1 MKSLAYYITPTENK
15 RLKIALSF
23 GITNLCILVLLT
35 LLKAGDV
42 IAIGGA
48 LAAVNAP
55 IYAYM
60 FAETKRPSENITTY
74 EKQNKS

>member
-1 MKSLAYYITPTENK
+1 MKSLSYYLAPTENK

-23 GITNLCILVLLT
+23 GIANLVILVLLT
-35 LLKAGDV
+35 LLKAGEV
-42 IAIGGA
+42 MAIGGA

-60 FAETKRPSENITTY
+60 FAETKRPSENIKPD
-74 EKQNKS
+74 EKENE